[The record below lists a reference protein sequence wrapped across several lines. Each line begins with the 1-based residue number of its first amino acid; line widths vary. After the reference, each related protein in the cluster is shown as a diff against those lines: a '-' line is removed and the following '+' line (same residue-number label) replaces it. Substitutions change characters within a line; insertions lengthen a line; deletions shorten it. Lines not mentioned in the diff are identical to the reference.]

1 MPTVI
6 DGDTGV
12 SQVQNGVIVQADLA
26 SGVAGTGP
34 AFGAYQG
41 TAQTFANAVYTK
53 VIFDVEEF
61 DTNNNFASSSFTPTV
76 AGYYTI
82 TARVD
87 LSPTAEVL
95 PVLYKNGVA
104 FKRFTYNTSPSGGT
118 QWGGTVSCIY
128 MNGTTD
134 YLEFYCYQSSGGT
147 SKNSS
152 AAQAVTYFNGA
163 MVRAA

>member
-1 MPTVI
+1 MATVI

-41 TAQTFANAVYTK
+41 TVQTFANGVYTK
-53 VIFDVEEF
+53 VTFDVEEF

-82 TARVD
+82 TARVG

-95 PVLYKNGVA
+95 PILYKNGVA

-134 YLEFYCYQSSGGT
+134 YLEFYCYQASGGT

-152 AAQAVTYFNGA
+152 ATQNETYFNGA